1 MNNAQLQWVTVAE
14 NKEALKI
21 TKKNSKVL
29 FILQFTCFYRWEDTG
44 ENRVSA
50 GLPGGSHRMITKF
63 QSDWPTLEDKWK
75 GGHSLD
81 EITLNWMV
89 QSQDKPWPFHCLL
102 WRKVPFPTAW
112 EYQCSGNKIEV
123 TTVSIKEMSWE
134 KGWDLE
140 RTRFK
145 HWIEAC
151 LEDLPINFHV
161 PSIILLTIT
170 GRLKIPN

>member
-1 MNNAQLQWVTVAE
+1 MLSYSGSLLLRIKRLW
-14 NKEALKI
+14 KSPRKI
-21 TKKNSKVL
+21 ERFCLYFSSL
-29 FILQFTCFYRWEDTG
+29 AFIGGRTQVKTELVQ
-44 ENRVSA
+44 
-50 GLPGGSHRMITKF
+50 GGSHRMITKF

-81 EITLNWMV
+81 EIPLNWMV

-123 TTVSIKEMSWE
+123 TTDSIKEMSWE